1 MSIDLLDQRS
11 ARCYRRYRPTVN
23 KLSKE
28 VVVVVEEQRLQDL
41 ERRMRRI
48 ERQLGVHPARPAPAS
63 APPPPRPAP
72 RPAPAPERTVRPPS
86 EPGPQ
91 TRDLEQLLGGRV
103 LAWVGGA
110 AVVAGLALLLALGI
124 SQGWIGEQARVLLGG
139 GLSLLLLVA
148 GVWLHDRRGHAQAAR
163 ATAAAGICGLF
174 MTFTVA
180 GSGYHLL
187 GAGAGLTLA
196 FATGAVAA
204 FLALRW
210 SSPLV
215 GGLGIAGAVLAP
227 VLVGAPSSGIT
238 VAFEAIAVASAATVL
253 LRARWDWLALAV
265 FGLSAPQWLSWL
277 FETRTETGI
286 IVVLLAFGSLY
297 VVAALGFELRI
308 PSERL
313 RSSPAFLL
321 GINALTL
328 AVAGWFSLTRL
339 GAHDV
344 ALLWLATLATGHVAA
359 GVAALRSKRISH
371 DLGLLCLTLAVVL
384 ADVAFALSV
393 GGTLRTVGFAAGGVA
408 FALGARRLRASGD
421 AVMAE
426 LGLGGHIAISAMQAL
441 HDIDSSQLLA
451 PGAAGSAIAGLVAV
465 AAGCLVSA
473 RVAEE
478 GRTGLRTALDA
489 TGLAAL
495 AGIALLALEG
505 PMLTIA
511 WATQAVALARIGSR
525 RDDPVARAACF
536 VHLAAAAL
544 FALVDQAPPDGLIEG
559 ATDLG
564 PAVLGLGAVAVA
576 TLGCAFA
583 LATGDPV
590 RRVLMAAGPGV
601 ALYLASLT
609 VVALSPAAAD
619 GGAVQQGQLQLSALW
634 SITGVAAL
642 VLGLRRASR
651 ELRLAA
657 LALLGLAVGK
667 VFLYDLAALTSVYRV
682 GSFLG
687 LGLLLLFAALAYQRM
702 RPEVLVS

>member
-1 MSIDLLDQRS
+1 
-11 ARCYRRYRPTVN
+11 
-23 KLSKE
+23 
-28 VVVVVEEQRLQDL
+28 VVVEEQRLGDL
-41 ERRMRRI
+41 ERRMRRV
-48 ERQLGVHPARPAPAS
+48 ERELGVQLSRPPVAS
-63 APPPPRPAP
+63 SPPPPRPASRPAP
-72 RPAPAPERTVRPPS
+72 RPAAVPERPVPAPSRPA
-86 EPGPQ
+86 PQ
-91 TRDLEQLLGGRV
+91 SRDLEQLLGGRV

-124 SQGWIGEQARVLLGG
+124 SQGWIGQQARVLLGG
-139 GLSLLLLVA
+139 GLSLVLLA
-148 GVWLHDRRGHAQAAR
+148 GGVWLHDRRGHAQAAR

-187 GAGAGLTLA
+187 GAGPGLTLA

-204 FLALRW
+204 LLALRW

-227 VLVGAPSSGIT
+227 VLVGAPATATT

-277 FETRTETGI
+277 FDARAEAGI
-286 IVVLLAFGSLY
+286 VVVLLVFGSLY

-313 RSSPAFLL
+313 RSAPAFLL

-328 AVAGWFSLTRL
+328 AVAGWFSLTGV
-339 GAHDV
+339 GAHDLAIV
-344 ALLWLATLATGHVAA
+344 WLATLASGHAAA
-359 GVAALRSKRISH
+359 GLAALRSRRISH
-371 DLGLLCLTLAVVL
+371 DLGLLCLTLSVVL

-393 GGTLRTVGFAAGGVA
+393 GGTMRTIGFAAGGVA

-441 HDIDSSQLLA
+441 HDVDTSQLLA
-451 PGAAGSAIAGLVAV
+451 PGAAGSAVAGLVAL

-473 RVAEE
+473 RLAEE
-478 GRTGLRTALDA
+478 GRVGLRTLLDA

-495 AGIALLALEG
+495 AGIALLTLDG
-505 PMLTIA
+505 PALTIA
-511 WATQAVALARIGSR
+511 WAAQAVVLARIAGR
-525 RDDPVARAACF
+525 RQDPVARAACF

-544 FALVDQAPPDGLIEG
+544 FGLADQAPPDGLIAG

-564 PAVLGLGAVAVA
+564 PAVLGLGAVAA
-576 TLGCAFA
+576 SALGCAFA
-583 LATGDPV
+583 LPGSDPV
-590 RRVLMAAGPGV
+590 RRALTAAGPGV
-601 ALYLASLT
+601 ALYLASLV
-609 VVALSPAAAD
+609 VVALSPSAPD

-634 SITGVAAL
+634 SITGVAVL
-642 VLGLRRASR
+642 VLGLRCGSR

-657 LALLGLAVGK
+657 LGLLGLAVGK

-702 RPEVLVS
+702 RPETATA